1 MQTPPEPSK
10 CLFPCQP
17 RNKCIARTWIVHPL
31 LNKKRRTSPQLI
43 QVPGNM
49 ISNHL
54 CLIAAG
60 RPDRANL
67 GFDILKTTSLHDV
80 RPMSQYLTDS
90 SLDFL
95 RKHGFNSTLVDPN
108 RLPLKTS
115 TNHSGIQQPWRI
127 TLLSS
132 LSCHKLLQPGHRGV
146 LHPNPPVEI
155 HHGSKDSQENT
166 AVYGVIFY
174 EILGLCAWTKNCL
187 VWIFGSLDH
196 VASDQ

>member
-1 MQTPPEPSK
+1 MNCCFRKKCVIFLVFKSLSESVSVQTPPEPSK
-10 CLFPCQP
+10 CLFPCQT
-17 RNKCIARTWIVHPL
+17 RNKCIARTCIVHPL

-60 RPDRANL
+60 RPDQANL
-67 GFDILKTTSLHDV
+67 DFDMLKTTSLHDV
-80 RPMSQYLTDS
+80 RPMSQYLT
-90 SLDFL
+90 
-95 RKHGFNSTLVDPN
+95 N
-108 RLPLKTS
+108 
-115 TNHSGIQQPWRI
+115 SGIQQPWRI

-166 AVYGVIFY
+166 AVYGAIFY
-174 EILGLCAWTKNCL
+174 EILGLCTFTKNCL

>member
-1 MQTPPEPSK
+1 MCIYIHMYLISYTYVCVFDIDICCSMNFCFRKKCVILVFKSLSESVSVQTPPEKKKLS
-10 CLFPCQP
+10 PCQP

-90 SLDFL
+90 
-95 RKHGFNSTLVDPN
+95 
-108 RLPLKTS
+108 
-115 TNHSGIQQPWRI
+115 GIQQPWRI

-146 LHPNPPVEI
+146 LH
-155 HHGSKDSQENT
+155 SKSTSWN
-166 AVYGVIFY
+166 
-174 EILGLCAWTKNCL
+174 
-187 VWIFGSLDH
+187 S
-196 VASDQ
+196 